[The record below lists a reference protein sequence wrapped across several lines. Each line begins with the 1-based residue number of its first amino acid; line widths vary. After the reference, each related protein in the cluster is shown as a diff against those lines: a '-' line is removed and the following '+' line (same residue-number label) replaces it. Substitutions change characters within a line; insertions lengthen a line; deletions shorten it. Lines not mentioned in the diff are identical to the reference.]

1 MPVFIERFLLVVCA
15 AAFFGLVI
23 NNSMSLDLHQ
33 RIGLGVA
40 LVGMAYFLGST
51 VQKKLPTTPP
61 ALVQPASENPAKSP
75 KRTGDA
81 KTSGS
86 ESPAV
91 TGDQNSVTYDQ
102 PSDSKEKKPP
112 KKNE

>member
-23 NNSMSLDLHQ
+23 NNTMTLDLHQ

-40 LVGMAYFLGST
+40 LVGMAYFLGHT
-51 VQKKLPTTPP
+51 VSKKHTPTPP
-61 ALVQPASENPAKSP
+61 VLVQPASDVPAKPTKAS
-75 KRTGDA
+75 GDA
-81 KTSGS
+81 ETSGS

-91 TGDQNSVTYDQ
+91 TGDRNSITYEQ
-102 PSDSKEKKPP
+102 PSSSKEKKAP